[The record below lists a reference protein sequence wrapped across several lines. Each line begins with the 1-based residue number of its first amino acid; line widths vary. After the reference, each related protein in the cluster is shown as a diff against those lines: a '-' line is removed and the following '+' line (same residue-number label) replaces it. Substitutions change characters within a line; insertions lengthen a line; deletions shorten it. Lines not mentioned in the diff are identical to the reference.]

1 MQNLVPS
8 GESVCEERWKE
19 SLISKLS
26 CSPKGSGAAAVQ
38 QLPAFPKQPLRPGC
52 VGFAEGSRST
62 AHHLPPQPQSPC
74 SSLLACCGMQPDRFL
89 LFQNRCISLQVR
101 RLPGTRGFS
110 ARWSAGENRN
120 LSSVARG
127 KGEKLRSPGTGCG
140 AASGE
145 LHAGHSLS

>member
-1 MQNLVPS
+1 MRRGGRSPS
-8 GESVCEERWKE
+8 
-19 SLISKLS
+19 SLSSAAPPGGRVLLLFS
-26 CSPKGSGAAAVQ
+26 SFQPSPKSLCGPGAWDSQRAAGAQPITSHHSLKALAPHSSPAVGCSQ
-38 QLPAFPKQPLRPGC
+38 TGFYFSKIAAFPC
-52 VGFAEGSRST
+52 
-62 AHHLPPQPQSPC
+62 
-74 SSLLACCGMQPDRFL
+74 
-89 LFQNRCISLQVR
+89 NSLQVR
-101 RLPGTRGFS
+101 RLPGTRGFP